1 MRREFRGIVAL
12 AFTTVLTST
21 SIATAQQAKP
31 KSAAPPAA
39 RPPSP
44 APPFDP
50 GGAKMKQ
57 LLRRWEQESVK
68 LSTLDVRI
76 QRFDQSPDWGN
87 EQFEGRAILK
97 SPNLAWL
104 DFSKVELDPKAGKF
118 IRVELDRKTLKPVVD
133 PQTKLPKITPHE
145 RIVCTGTEVWQ
156 YKSDTKQ
163 IFIFPLDKQ
172 DQKRALEEGPLPFL
186 FNMRAQAAE
195 ARYQMDLMNET
206 KDFYVISVIPKLKI
220 DQEAFSKAF
229 LGLNKTTYFPERI
242 NLVSPGGT
250 STKDFEI
257 TMNKDPNSEVADANF
272 KGVPLQKPWTIVRD
286 PADQELQPKSGQR
299 PAQDVGNRQPAGGQG
314 ASAPAR
320 RK

>member
-1 MRREFRGIVAL
+1 MRRDVRGIVAL
-12 AFTTVLTST
+12 AFMTTLVST
-21 SIATAQQAKP
+21 PIATAQQAKP
-31 KSAAPPAA
+31 KSAASPAA
-39 RPPSP
+39 RPAAP

-104 DFSKVELDPKAGKF
+104 DFSKVVLPKAGDF

-242 NLVSPGGT
+242 NLVSPDGT
-250 STKDFEI
+250 STKDFKI
-257 TMNKDPNSEVADANF
+257 TMNKEPNSKVADENF
-272 KGVPLQKPWTIVRD
+272 VGGPIKSWAIVRD
-286 PADQELQPKSGQR
+286 PADQELRAKPDQR

-314 ASAPAR
+314 AAAPAR